1 LHLHISTCAK
11 YATDRNCLLRDPR
24 GQAFPLQLIF
34 VGSLA
39 RLIFRTIFIKPEK
52 AKRTTKIQNQDE
64 KILEE
69 MISRIISS
77 HKDWKRLLIFFI
89 FFSYL
94 SYIILSFIF

>member
-1 LHLHISTCAK
+1 MIGIGVPTVVDAATIVHDSMAHLLDALEEAEQK
-11 YATDRNCLLRDPR
+11 E
-24 GQAFPLQLIF
+24 F
-34 VGSLA
+34 
-39 RLIFRTIFIKPEK
+39 
-52 AKRTTKIQNQDE
+52 
-64 KILEE
+64 LEE